1 MHNLL
6 FAIYKYN
13 LLRTKYVIYYVH
25 KLIYTIIIK
34 YIYINIL
41 VRLFYTYIILYNIS
55 FIPG

>member
-13 LLRTKYVIYYVH
+13 LLRTKYVIYYEYVH

-34 YIYINIL
+34 YIYK
-41 VRLFYTYIILYNIS
+41 YTC
-55 FIPG
+55 